1 MRLGLPRASPVP
13 EAPLLEPS
21 ELPAVSSV
29 LRLLCSAVCLALAA
43 YSALLTYTNYLF
55 RKGTP
60 SALTEAIR
68 LEPYNST
75 YISALAALLPDQSPA
90 LLRRAVALN
99 PYDAQ
104 SWIQLGLQ
112 AETQQHNP
120 ALAERDYLRAAAVN
134 RMYLPRWTLANFY
147 FRQQDRDKF
156 FEWARRVLAVTPYE
170 ATPLF
175 VALWSMSSDQDRIA
189 AAMPDR
195 EQVLLQ
201 YASFL
206 SQTNRL
212 QFVNPIFDKAIS
224 LSPSGVPLSET
235 NPGAPLPNPATAIL
249 DRFLQ
254 AGSVE
259 QALHFWRRL
268 TAAHWLPPYSTPSP
282 ARPLTNGEFQL
293 PLLGHG
299 FDWSAPP
306 FAGVTFDQFLDL
318 GQIHFTFS
326 GTQPETCPLL
336 VQYLP
341 LQPGRRYRLSWTA
354 DMQQIGPANGVTWRI
369 DSFQNGSAVPIP
381 TGLIGPDV
389 TSGAEA
395 SWEFETPDSSRLFLI
410 TLEYSRPIGKIR
422 MEGSLSLRDVALTS
436 L

>member
-1 MRLGLPRASPVP
+1 MAALAYSLVLAQAARLSRQNTP
-13 EAPLLEPS
+13 
-21 ELPAVSSV
+21 SSV
-29 LRLLCSAVCLALAA
+29 AAAVRLVPFDAAHIVQLAGWMP
-43 YSALLTYTNYLF
+43 SQKVALLN
-55 RKGTP
+55 R
-60 SALTEAIR
+60 SVR
-68 LEPYNST
+68 
-75 YISALAALLPDQSPA
+75 
-90 LLRRAVALN
+90 LN
-99 PYDAQ
+99 PFDAE
-104 SWIQLGLQ
+104 SWIQLGLE
-112 AETQQHNP
+112 AETQQHDS
-120 ALAERDYLRAAAVN
+120 ALAERNYLRAAAVN
-134 RMYLPRWTLANFY
+134 HMYLPRWTLANFY
-147 FRQQDRDKF
+147 FRQQNRHKF
-156 FEWARRVLAVTPYE
+156 FEWARRTLAVTPYE

-175 VALWSMSSDQDRIA
+175 VALWSMNLDQDRIA

-212 QFVNPIFDKAIS
+212 QLVNPIFDKAIS

-235 NPGAPLPNPATAIL
+235 NPGVPLPNPATAIL

-306 FAGVTFDQFLDL
+306 FAGVTFDQFPDL
-318 GQIHFTFS
+318 GQIRFTFS

-354 DMQQIGPANGVTWRI
+354 DMEQIGPANGVTWRI
-369 DSFQNGSAVPIP
+369 DSFQNGSALPIS

-389 TSGAEA
+389 TSGADA
-395 SWEFETPDSSRLFLI
+395 SWEFKTPDSSRLFLI